1 MCLAIPGKL
10 ISKTESAGMLTG
22 RVQFG
27 GILRDA
33 CLDFLPEAEVGD
45 YVLIHVGFAISRLD
59 EDEAKKSYEYLEQ
72 SGLLE
77 EELNAMGVGSE
88 PATTVAAE
96 TTLAPEAIPESR

>member
-10 ISKTESAGMLTG
+10 VEKTESGGMLTG

-59 EDEAKKSYEYLEQ
+59 EDEARKSYEYLEQ

-77 EELNAMGVGSE
+77 EELNAMAAGSE
-88 PATTVAAE
+88 PVSASVE
-96 TTLAPEAIPESR
+96 TTLRPEGLPENR